1 MPDAPDNS
9 SPSVYASDLPSVDP
23 ERMEMLRELCQDAD
37 PDMLREMLASWATEA
52 ARHLD
57 EARIAM
63 ANSDHATFKA
73 AAHAIKGSCSNMGI
87 VRLSEL
93 GRLLEHQ
100 SAAPAIAAAIVEEM
114 TTEFHR
120 TQRLLAEIVA
130 QS

>member
-1 MPDAPDNS
+1 MPDTPDNS

-37 PDMLREMLASWATEA
+37 PDMLREMLASWETEA
-52 ARHLD
+52 ARNL
-57 EARIAM
+57 
-63 ANSDHATFKA
+63 ANAHAAVASADLTTLKA
-73 AAHAIKGSCSNMGI
+73 AAHAIKGSCANMGI

-93 GRLLEHQ
+93 GHLLEHQ
-100 SAAPAIAAAIVEEM
+100 SEAPAIAAAIVEEM